1 MGMSSGP
8 LIPQSIGEFIGSA
21 VKRLADAG
29 VDSPRL
35 SAELILGHVLGVR
48 REYLLAHQERVL
60 NEAENAAAGELLR
73 RRGAGE
79 PVAYLLGHKEFY
91 GRDFLVNRHTLIPR
105 PETEHL
111 VDLALEDLELAAPGL
126 VIDLGVGSGCIL
138 LTLLCER
145 PSLRGLGADIS
156 GRALTLAQEN
166 AVRLG
171 VAGRCAFMLADMTVP
186 VFKKHSLSL
195 LLSNPPY
202 ISPEDYAN
210 LDREVLAYE
219 PQNALL
225 SPEGGLHHLAALE
238 ELGRRCLA
246 PGGRLLL
253 EIGSEQGQSAMALF
267 ARAPRFWA
275 GVENHRDL
283 AGLPRI
289 IYARRSGVC

>member
-8 LIPQSIGEFIGSA
+8 LIPQSIGEFIGNA
-21 VKRLADAG
+21 VKRLASSG

-48 REYLLAHQERVL
+48 REYLLAHHERVL
-60 NEAENAAAGELLR
+60 SDAENAAAGELLGR
-73 RRGAGE
+73 RAEGE

-171 VAGRCAFMLADMTVP
+171 VAGRCAFMLADMTMP
-186 VFKKHSLSL
+186 VSKKHSLGL

-202 ISPEDYAN
+202 ISPQDYAG
-210 LDREVLAYE
+210 LSPEVAGYE
-219 PQNALL
+219 PQSALL
-225 SPEGGLHHLAALE
+225 SPAGGLGHVAALE
-238 ELGRRCLA
+238 EQARQALL

-253 EIGSEQGQSAMALF
+253 EIGSDQGESAAALLD
-267 ARAPRFWA
+267 RDPRFWA
-275 GVENHRDL
+275 EVEVRRDL

-289 IYARRSGVC
+289 VSARRSAMC